1 MSERYA
7 AFGAQLQRGD
17 GGDPETFSTVAGVYD
32 ITPPELSADTSD
44 VTAHDSTE
52 RFEEH
57 VKTILRSGEPTFSL
71 RFDPGEADHQQM
83 VADFKDTSAH
93 TFRVVF
99 PDANDEHCE
108 FSALVTG
115 FASSAPHDD
124 FLGADVTM
132 KPTGPVN
139 FSWES

>member
-17 GGDPETFSTVAGVYD
+17 GADPEVFSTVAGVYD
-32 ITPPELSADTSD
+32 ITPPPLSADTSD
-44 VTAHDSTE
+44 VTAHDSPA

-71 RFDPGEADHQQM
+71 RFDPGDTDHQQLL
-83 VADFKDTSAH
+83 ADYKDTSAH
-93 TFRVVF
+93 TFKVIF
-99 PDANDEHCE
+99 PDTDDSECT

-115 FASSAPHDD
+115 YAPTAPHDE
-124 FLGADVTM
+124 FLGVEVTM
-132 KPTGPVN
+132 KPTGEVT